1 MTRMEHAV
9 QQHESG
15 SKGAFFIADTDG
27 KHVATMSYSRA
38 NQSLVI
44 IDHTDGD
51 PSLAGQGIGRVLLGA
66 FVEWARRSSTKVMPL
81 CPFATAQ
88 FDKDASIRDVLL

>member
-44 IDHTDGD
+44 IDHTDVD
-51 PSLAGQGIGRVLLGA
+51 P
-66 FVEWARRSSTKVMPL
+66 
-81 CPFATAQ
+81 
-88 FDKDASIRDVLL
+88 

>member
-27 KHVATMSYSRA
+27 KHVAKLGTKVYGFCPVLYSGPEEMLRIHGHDERV
-38 NQSLVI
+38 SV
-44 IDHTDGD
+44 DSMRWGT
-51 PSLAGQGIGRVLLGA
+51 RVLYEV
-66 FVEWARRSSTKVMPL
+66 VERFCRR
-81 CPFATAQ
+81 
-88 FDKDASIRDVLL
+88 